1 MEEGSGAAKTA
12 DCSLDE
18 FSNQKAFML
27 QCMSNLRNIASE
39 LNPGVSADFLSSLER
54 KLSGE
59 RFDVVVLGGFKRGK
73 STLIN
78 AMVGSNILPTGVVP
92 LTSVITKLRYGNKTK
107 AD

>member
-1 MEEGSGAAKTA
+1 
-12 DCSLDE
+12 
-18 FSNQKAFML
+18 ML

-39 LNPGVSADFLSSLER
+39 LNPGVSADFLSTLER